1 MGVRL
6 AQRHD
11 SWDYVRGSYCE
22 SLPTIIRHI
31 LLIPSVPSF
40 MRLVQTELEMP
51 MKSRAGVCGRI
62 KEFVGAISVVGQI
75 EHHRCRVNELR
86 SNFVVRSS

>member
-1 MGVRL
+1 
-6 AQRHD
+6 
-11 SWDYVRGSYCE
+11 
-22 SLPTIIRHI
+22 
-31 LLIPSVPSF
+31 